1 MKKKWALLAAVGMQ
15 CFLAGL
21 PAMAASSGSPASTSA
36 AVPGDPEVR
45 SSSALVLDVTRSAVL
60 YARNENKALPIASI
74 TKLMT
79 ALVVTDAGQPLD
91 ERIEITKA
99 DVAHTKGVYSRLPA
113 GAKLTRGELMHLA
126 LMSSENRAAHALG
139 RTYPGG
145 LTAFVRAMNAKA
157 KALGMTRSHFAD
169 PSGLSPENV
178 ASPRDLVKLVL
189 AAAKNP
195 VIRLYST
202 DPEHTVRVG
211 QQMLQYRNTNTLTSN
226 PTWDI
231 TVQKTGYLSAAGR
244 CLVMQAN
251 IDGRSVVIVLLN
263 AFGKYTRVADA
274 RRIRRWMESH
284 SAATNADA
292 TEVTTDA
299 TTSGTALQP
308 ASANTRS

>member
-1 MKKKWALLAAVGMQ
+1 MKKKWALLALAGMQ
-15 CFLAGL
+15 CVLAGL
-21 PAMAASSGSPASTSA
+21 PALAAPSGSSPSASASAASL
-36 AVPGDPEVR
+36 PEVR
-45 SSSALVLDVTRSAVL
+45 SSSALVLDVTRSEVL

-79 ALVVTDAGQPLD
+79 ALVVTDAGLPLD
-91 ERIEITKA
+91 ERIEITNA
-99 DVAHTKGVYSRLPA
+99 DVAHTKGVYSRLPV

-157 KALGMTRSHFAD
+157 KALGMTHSHFAD
-169 PSGLSPENV
+169 PSGLSPQNV

-189 AAAKNP
+189 AAGKNP

-274 RRIRRWMESH
+274 RRIRRWMESR
-284 SAATNADA
+284 SAAA
-292 TEVTTDA
+292 TA
-299 TTSGTALQP
+299 SGAALEP
-308 ASANTRS
+308 ASTRTRS